1 MSRRRK
7 DEQIMKKT
15 IKNAMA
21 LLLSVILLASV
32 TACGTDTTSDEETYT
47 IGICNYVDDASLN
60 QIVENIELQLDKLAE
75 ERGVTIEYKTENCM
89 ADPSI
94 MEQIISGF
102 IADKVDLMIGVA
114 TPVAMQMQAMTEDNN
129 IPVIY
134 AAISDP
140 VGAGLSGEDGTSGS
154 NICGTSDYFDTSK
167 LFDLIFAIDPAT
179 DKIGLLYDVGQDSS
193 TSAIA
198 SAKEYLDSKG
208 IAYVEKNGTTTDE
221 VVLAAQSLVAEGV
234 DAVFTPSD
242 NTIMTAELAI
252 YEIFSD
258 AGVLHYGG
266 ADSFALNGAF
276 LGYGVDYA
284 NLGAETANMAV
295 EVILDG
301 ADIGSMEYR
310 TFDNGIATINTDICE
325 AVGVDFDEVSET
337 ISPYCTSVQSI
348 ITADSF
354 SDLSE

>member
-7 DEQIMKKT
+7 DEQIMKKAM
-15 IKNAMA
+15 KKMMA
-21 LLLSVILLASV
+21 LIISLTLIASIS
-32 TACGTDTTSDEETYT
+32 ACGTEKTSDGKTYT
-47 IGICNYVDDASLN
+47 VGICNYVDDASLN
-60 QIVENIELQLDKLAE
+60 QIVANIESQLNKVSD
-75 ERGVTIEYKTENCM
+75 ERSVDIEIKTENCM

-94 MEQIISGF
+94 LEQIISGF

-114 TPVAMQMQAMTEDNN
+114 TPVAMQMQAMTEDSD

-134 AAISDP
+134 AAVSDP
-140 VGAGLSGEDGTSGS
+140 VGAGLCGEDGTSGA

-167 LFDLIFAIDPAT
+167 LFDLIFAIDPET

-198 SAKEYLDSKG
+198 SAREYLEGKG
-208 IAYVEKNGTTTDE
+208 IEYVEKNGTTSDE

-242 NTIMTAELAI
+242 NTIMKAELAI
-252 YEIFSD
+252 YEIFSE

-284 NLGAETANMAV
+284 NLGVETANMAI
-295 EVILDG
+295 EVLLDG
-301 ADIGSMEYR
+301 ADIGAMKYG
-310 TFDNGIATINTDICE
+310 TFDNGIATVNTDVCKSTGKDYNEI
-325 AVGVDFDEVSET
+325 SET
-337 ISPYCTSVQSI
+337 ISPYCTAVQSI
-348 ITADSF
+348 VTADSF
-354 SDLSE
+354 DDLE